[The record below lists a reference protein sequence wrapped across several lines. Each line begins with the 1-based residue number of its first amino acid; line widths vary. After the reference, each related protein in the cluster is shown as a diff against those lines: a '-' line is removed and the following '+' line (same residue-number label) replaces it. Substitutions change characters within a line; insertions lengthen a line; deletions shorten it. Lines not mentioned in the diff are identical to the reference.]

1 MTISQFRKYSA
12 VPPKQRLCP
21 GVGQNKLGSSRGC
34 AKHGCVLWVI
44 KEHKVHLQ
52 LGWGHGLCGTDVDT
66 GKAEPG
72 QRQLPAAVVFMEF
85 DIQVEITRV
94 EEEKSS
100 KVHRVFGWLYG
111 VDVEGVGAHEGDGIL
126 QLVVVHP
133 ILVILVGHHGQ
144 SKGPHAVLA
153 PVGQLHLQGD
163 RVPHLA
169 GHHDVAVTDLAINQ
183 DVPLER
189 SQLQMLQDQLIQNPF
204 HTRFPFTLQGR
215 NFPANIQLAVNL
227 QTSCLL
233 PFFFQLLC
241 IRQLCPISW
250 GFWEA
255 LKIELVHL
263 DSHALTLPG
272 VQN

>member
-100 KVHRVFGWLYG
+100 KVHRVFGWLYLAKRIQNT
-111 VDVEGVGAHEGDGIL
+111 VQINH
-126 QLVVVHP
+126 Q
-133 ILVILVGHHGQ
+133 Q
-144 SKGPHAVLA
+144 SKLIAVCNSLA
-153 PVGQLHLQGD
+153 PSKDLRVLQI
-163 RVPHLA
+163 HIL
-169 GHHDVAVTDLAINQ
+169 I
-183 DVPLER
+183 
-189 SQLQMLQDQLIQNPF
+189 ML
-204 HTRFPFTLQGR
+204 
-215 NFPANIQLAVNL
+215 
-227 QTSCLL
+227 SYKK
-233 PFFFQLLC
+233 
-241 IRQLCPISW
+241 
-250 GFWEA
+250 E
-255 LKIELVHL
+255 
-263 DSHALTLPG
+263 
-272 VQN
+272 